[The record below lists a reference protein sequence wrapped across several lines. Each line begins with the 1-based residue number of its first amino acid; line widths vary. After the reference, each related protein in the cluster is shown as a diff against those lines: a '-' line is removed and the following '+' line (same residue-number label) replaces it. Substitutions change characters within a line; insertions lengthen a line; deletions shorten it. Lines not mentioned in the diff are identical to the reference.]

1 MMEHIINQIHKV
13 LIKNKKTVAVAE
25 SCTGGLLSNFLTRLS
40 GSSKFFI
47 LGAVAYSN
55 KAKEIILKIP
65 PSLIVKKGAVS
76 PEVAIKMAEGIR
88 KIAKSDFGIGVTGI
102 AGPRGETSRK
112 PVGIVFIAINSEN
125 KRICKKF
132 HFKGKRPAIRKK
144 AALKSL
150 ELLRIII

>member
-47 LGAVAYSN
+47 LGAVAYGN

-65 PSLIVKKGAVS
+65 PSLIVKKARFLQ
-76 PEVAIKMAEGIR
+76 K
-88 KIAKSDFGIGVTGI
+88 
-102 AGPRGETSRK
+102 
-112 PVGIVFIAINSEN
+112 
-125 KRICKKF
+125 
-132 HFKGKRPAIRKK
+132 
-144 AALKSL
+144 
-150 ELLRIII
+150 